1 MILEHISNFL
11 MKAFMIRCCNLVM
24 KKDGDVYQLIYES
37 NLDSK
42 LEQILIGLVKDNPSP
57 KIESIIQKFL
67 LYVQHSTENFWTTY
81 YSAKTYEEKLDC
93 YYQYSKNQCLAT
105 EVLVRDLGSLSSD
118 DEIKE
123 NLDALVKESFTF

>member
-1 MILEHISNFL
+1 
-11 MKAFMIRCCNLVM
+11 MKRGV
-24 KKDGDVYQLIYES
+24 DVYSIIYES

-57 KIESIIQKFL
+57 KIESIIGKFL
-67 LYVQHSTENFWTTY
+67 LHVQNSTENFWTTY
-81 YSAKTYEEKLDC
+81 YDAKTYEEKLDC

-105 EVLVRDLGSLSSD
+105 EVLVKDLGSLSSD

-123 NLDALVKESFTF
+123 NLVALVKESFTF

>member
-1 MILEHISNFL
+1 
-11 MKAFMIRCCNLVM
+11 M
-24 KKDGDVYQLIYES
+24 KKSGDVYQLIYES

-105 EVLVRDLGSLSSD
+105 EVLIRDLGSLSSD

>member
-1 MILEHISNFL
+1 
-11 MKAFMIRCCNLVM
+11 M
-24 KKDGDVYQLIYES
+24 KKSGDVHQLIYES

-57 KIESIIQKFL
+57 KIESVIQKFL

>member
-1 MILEHISNFL
+1 
-11 MKAFMIRCCNLVM
+11 MKR
-24 KKDGDVYQLIYES
+24 DGDVYQLIYES

-57 KIESIIQKFL
+57 KIEAILKKFL

-123 NLDALVKESFTF
+123 NLDTLVKESFTF

>member
-1 MILEHISNFL
+1 
-11 MKAFMIRCCNLVM
+11 MKR
-24 KKDGDVYQLIYES
+24 DGDVYQLIYES

-57 KIESIIQKFL
+57 KIEAIIKKFL

-123 NLDALVKESFTF
+123 NLDTLVKESFTF

>member
-1 MILEHISNFL
+1 
-11 MKAFMIRCCNLVM
+11 M
-24 KKDGDVYQLIYES
+24 KKSGDVYQLIYES

-57 KIESIIQKFL
+57 KIEAILKKFL

-123 NLDALVKESFTF
+123 NLDTLVKESFTF

>member
-1 MILEHISNFL
+1 
-11 MKAFMIRCCNLVM
+11 M

-57 KIESIIQKFL
+57 KIEAIIKKFL

-123 NLDALVKESFTF
+123 NLDSLVKESFTF

>member
-1 MILEHISNFL
+1 
-11 MKAFMIRCCNLVM
+11 M
-24 KKDGDVYQLIYES
+24 KKSGDVYQLIYES

-57 KIESIIQKFL
+57 KIEAIIKKFL

-123 NLDALVKESFTF
+123 NLDTLVKESFTF

>member
-1 MILEHISNFL
+1 
-11 MKAFMIRCCNLVM
+11 M
-24 KKDGDVYQLIYES
+24 KKSGDVYQLIYES

-81 YSAKTYEEKLDC
+81 YSARTYEEKLDC

-123 NLDALVKESFTF
+123 NLDTLVKESFTF

>member
-1 MILEHISNFL
+1 MLSNFH
-11 MKAFMIRCCNLVM
+11 MKAFMIRCRNLVM

-57 KIESIIQKFL
+57 KIESIIRKFL

-81 YSAKTYEEKLDC
+81 YSAKTYEEKLYC

-123 NLDALVKESFTF
+123 NLDTLVKESFTF

>member
-1 MILEHISNFL
+1 
-11 MKAFMIRCCNLVM
+11 M
-24 KKDGDVYQLIYES
+24 KKSGDLYQLIYES

-42 LEQILIGLVKDNPSP
+42 LEQILIGLVKDNPSL
-57 KIESIIQKFL
+57 KIESIIRKFI
-67 LYVQHSTENFWTTY
+67 LYVLHSTENFWTTY

-118 DEIKE
+118 DEINE
-123 NLDALVKESFTF
+123 NLNALVKESFTF

>member
-1 MILEHISNFL
+1 
-11 MKAFMIRCCNLVM
+11 M
-24 KKDGDVYQLIYES
+24 KKSGDVYQLIYES

-81 YSAKTYEEKLDC
+81 YSARSYEEKLDC

>member
-1 MILEHISNFL
+1 
-11 MKAFMIRCCNLVM
+11 M

-123 NLDALVKESFTF
+123 NLDVLVRESFTF

>member
-1 MILEHISNFL
+1 
-11 MKAFMIRCCNLVM
+11 MKR
-24 KKDGDVYQLIYES
+24 DGDVYQLIYES

>member
-1 MILEHISNFL
+1 
-11 MKAFMIRCCNLVM
+11 M

-123 NLDALVKESFTF
+123 NLDTLVKESFTF

>member
-1 MILEHISNFL
+1 M
-11 MKAFMIRCCNLVM
+11 
-24 KKDGDVYQLIYES
+24 DVYQLIYES

>member
-1 MILEHISNFL
+1 
-11 MKAFMIRCCNLVM
+11 M
-24 KKDGDVYQLIYES
+24 KKGGDVYQLIYES

-57 KIESIIQKFL
+57 KIEAIIKKFL

-123 NLDALVKESFTF
+123 NLDTLVKESFTF

>member
-1 MILEHISNFL
+1 
-11 MKAFMIRCCNLVM
+11 M
-24 KKDGDVYQLIYES
+24 KKSGDVYQLIYES

-42 LEQILIGLVKDNPSP
+42 LEQILIGLVKDNPSS
-57 KIESIIQKFL
+57 KIEAIIRKFL

-123 NLDALVKESFTF
+123 NLDTLVKESFTF

>member
-1 MILEHISNFL
+1 
-11 MKAFMIRCCNLVM
+11 M
-24 KKDGDVYQLIYES
+24 KKGADVYQLIYES

-42 LEQILIGLVKDNPSP
+42 LEQILIGLVKDNLSP

-105 EVLVRDLGSLSSD
+105 EVLIRDLGSLSSD
-118 DEIKE
+118 DEINE
-123 NLDALVKESFTF
+123 NLDTLVKESFTF

>member
-1 MILEHISNFL
+1 
-11 MKAFMIRCCNLVM
+11 MIRRRNLVM
-24 KKDGDVYQLIYES
+24 KRDGDVYQLIYES

>member
-1 MILEHISNFL
+1 MQ
-11 MKAFMIRCCNLVM
+11 
-24 KKDGDVYQLIYES
+24 DGDVYQVIYES

-67 LYVQHSTENFWTTY
+67 LYVKHSTENFWTTY
-81 YSAKTYEEKLDC
+81 YTAKTYEEKLEC

-105 EVLVRDLGSLSSD
+105 EVLVRDLGLLSSD

>member
-1 MILEHISNFL
+1 
-11 MKAFMIRCCNLVM
+11 MIRCRNLVM

-81 YSAKTYEEKLDC
+81 YSAKTYEEKLR
-93 YYQYSKNQCLAT
+93 L
-105 EVLVRDLGSLSSD
+105 LLS
-118 DEIKE
+118 ILKE
-123 NLDALVKESFTF
+123 PVSGN

>member
-1 MILEHISNFL
+1 
-11 MKAFMIRCCNLVM
+11 MIRRRNLAM
-24 KKDGDVYQLIYES
+24 KRDGDVYQLIYES

>member
-1 MILEHISNFL
+1 
-11 MKAFMIRCCNLVM
+11 MIRCCNLVM
-24 KKDGDVYQLIYES
+24 KKGGDVYQLIYES

-57 KIESIIQKFL
+57 KIESIIRKFL

-123 NLDALVKESFTF
+123 NLDTLVKESFTF

>member
-1 MILEHISNFL
+1 
-11 MKAFMIRCCNLVM
+11 MKNT
-24 KKDGDVYQLIYES
+24 GDVYQLIYES

-42 LEQILIGLVKDNPSP
+42 LEQILIGLVKDDPSP

-105 EVLVRDLGSLSSD
+105 EVLIRELGSLSSD

>member
-1 MILEHISNFL
+1 
-11 MKAFMIRCCNLVM
+11 MKNN
-24 KKDGDVYQLIYES
+24 GDVYQLIYES

-42 LEQILIGLVKDNPSP
+42 LEQILIGLVKDNFSP
-57 KIESIIQKFL
+57 KIESIIKKFL

-105 EVLVRDLGSLSSD
+105 EVLIRDLGPFSSD
-118 DEIKE
+118 IEIKE
-123 NLDALVKESFTF
+123 NLTALVKESFTF

>member
-1 MILEHISNFL
+1 
-11 MKAFMIRCCNLVM
+11 M
-24 KKDGDVYQLIYES
+24 KKGGDMYQLIYES
-37 NLDSK
+37 NLDTK

-67 LYVQHSTENFWTTY
+67 LYVQHSTENFWTIY

-105 EVLVRDLGSLSSD
+105 EVLVRDLNLLSSD